1 MSVIKIIINSSE
13 FTIDAVKSFHNI
25 VGGSIGELRSAMKNG
40 TPIFDEEIFT
50 NTYEE
55 HATNL
60 RNLLKEIESYR
71 LIHTIFEGKDEISS
85 AILLNTLDSSDDISK
100 EAEHEYNK

>member
-1 MSVIKIIINSSE
+1 
-13 FTIDAVKSFHNI
+13 
-25 VGGSIGELRSAMKNG
+25 MKNG